1 LSSVIT
7 SADYQ
12 RLIEIGLALS
22 AEKEINSLL
31 ERVLREAKAVG
42 NADAGTLYLKNS
54 DETLSF
60 VIILNDTL
68 NIFQGGTSEGPVALP
83 NVPLLTESGDQNMA
97 NIVSRATL
105 LGETLIVDDA
115 YATDEFDFSGT
126 RLFDEMTG
134 YHSTSF
140 LTIPMKAHSE
150 KVIGVLQL
158 LNAKSPKGE
167 VIAFSSHVRS
177 LIEALCSQASVA
189 MENRYLLDEQEQLKK
204 QLEDE
209 VDVRTAELKK
219 ALDELSRAH
228 TVLKEITTIDP
239 VTGIRNRQYFD
250 EIFDQEWRRAQRQQY
265 SLSML
270 LVDIDHFKKVND
282 TYGHLAGDECLAGVA
297 GAIDVMLNRP
307 SDVVA
312 RYGGE
317 EFVVVMPYA
326 SSENAEHLADF
337 VRDGVAKRVFNA
349 AGENI
354 SVTISIG
361 VSSVVPDEQGRPR
374 DLISQADDALYQAK
388 AKGRNQ
394 VCVYG
399 VD

>member
-1 LSSVIT
+1 
-7 SADYQ
+7 
-12 RLIEIGLALS
+12 
-22 AEKEINSLL
+22 
-31 ERVLREAKAVG
+31 
-42 NADAGTLYLKNS
+42 
-54 DETLSF
+54 
-60 VIILNDTL
+60 
-68 NIFQGGTSEGPVALP
+68 
-83 NVPLLTESGDQNMA
+83 M
-97 NIVSRATL
+97 
-105 LGETLIVDDA
+105 
-115 YATDEFDFSGT
+115 
-126 RLFDEMTG
+126 
-134 YHSTSF
+134 
-140 LTIPMKAHSE
+140 
-150 KVIGVLQL
+150 
-158 LNAKSPKGE
+158 
-167 VIAFSSHVRS
+167 
-177 LIEALCSQASVA
+177 
-189 MENRYLLDEQEQLKK
+189 EQEQLKK